1 MKKILITLLAILLL
15 VSFSSSLYAYDNGTQ
30 VMLETIGA
38 FSAQGLYL
46 TYSAIGTTI
55 DAWSF
60 DTYTDEDAVAMI
72 SEYVGMCEA
81 VKDQLE
87 ILLDSDV
94 MNNEDY
100 SYVSEVNETFDLLI
114 DQGEAA
120 IDYINTYEDNYLDR
134 FEVKRDAAWDMIA
147 YLLGLE

>member
-1 MKKILITLLAILLL
+1 MKKKLVTFTAVLLL
-15 VSFSSSLYAYDNGTQ
+15 VSMSSMLYAYDDDTQ

-38 FSAQGLYL
+38 FCAQGLYL

-81 VKDQLE
+81 VKEQLE
-87 ILLDSDV
+87 ILLDSGV
-94 MNNEDY
+94 MNTEDDT
-100 SYVSEVNETFDLLI
+100 YVSEVNETFDLLVA
-114 DQGEAA
+114 QGNAA
-120 IDYINTYEDNYLDR
+120 IDYINTYEESYLDR
-134 FEVKRDAAWDMIA
+134 FEVKRNAAWDMIA